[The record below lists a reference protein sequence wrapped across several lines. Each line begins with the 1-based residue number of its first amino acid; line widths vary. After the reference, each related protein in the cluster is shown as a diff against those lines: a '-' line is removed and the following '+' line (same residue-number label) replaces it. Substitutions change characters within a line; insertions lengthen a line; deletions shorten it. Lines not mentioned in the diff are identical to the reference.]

1 VNPCPQVRA
10 HPGYRQPGT
19 NVHAVIGGYPQAW
32 VEIAR
37 KTEKGKPANVH
48 AVISELAAGLR
59 ARGFGYPRTLPKGKR
74 ALRITR
80 PRASQ
85 QEIRI

>member
-1 VNPCPQVRA
+1 MNPCA
-10 HPGYRQPGT
+10 HLCHQPGYSQSET

-32 VEIAR
+32 FEIAR

-48 AVISELAAGLR
+48 AVISGLAAGLR
-59 ARGFGYPRTLPKGKR
+59 ARVFGYPRTLPNGKR

-85 QEIRI
+85 QGIRI